1 MRWSPRMRETLKVPI
16 LNELAPNGFFYGG
29 HYIVEF
35 GADSLWYETSLMIAA
50 LALKKGMKT

>member
-1 MRWSPRMRETLKVPI
+1 MRETLKVPI